1 MASPFCFIGKAT
13 DLPNFHYRYHVGI
26 VSVSRKCERPLDV
39 VRKDAKTPEAPPKT
53 RHIPLLGRSRFS
65 ATVKTHRKVE
75 DQI

>member
-13 DLPNFHYRYHVGI
+13 DLPNFHYRSRVGI

-39 VRKDAKTPEAPPKT
+39 VGKDAKTPASPHKIQ
-53 RHIPLLGRSRFS
+53 HIPLLGRPRFS